1 MPVTWQHWDSND
13 IHCSMLKVIGYI
25 RQHKAAFA
33 VAILLATGT
42 ILAGIGLMST
52 SGYLISRAAQR
63 PMIVDLFM
71 VTAGVRF
78 FGISRAV
85 VRYFERVVAHDLTF
99 KILLSMRM
107 SLYRQIDSFSQKWM
121 MTRRPGDLLA
131 GITSDIETLQN
142 VYLRIVAPL
151 IVAFFIGAL
160 TFLGL
165 TFFSMEM
172 AWVTLLFFFLNGM
185 AAPMLMAHLARG
197 RGKTEVQTRSKLK
210 TFLVDQMQGMQ
221 ELLWM
226 GQQQKS
232 RDNFNQMQNELDHI
246 QRKNAGIAG
255 LAESLN
261 NLLSY
266 MAMFFVLI
274 LAIPLVING
283 EIKGVVLAALTLGV
297 LSSFEAFQGLANAFI
312 QYENS
317 DQAAKRLFS
326 IGEKDENA
334 PDKTASSH
342 KTFQQIPES
351 LSFQHVS
358 FSYDGETPTLNDV
371 SFSIPAGSCTAI
383 VGATGSG
390 KSTLLNLLL
399 GFWPPDFGKIKAGE
413 TEINQLE
420 KTSYRSLFGVVS
432 QDNWIFNRS
441 LRENLLLARPEAT
454 DEELRESL
462 IQVGLEHFAHDLNME
477 SGTQGMRFSGGERQL
492 IALSRALLKNSHVWV
507 FDEATAHLDVNTER
521 KILDYLW
528 SLIENRTLL
537 MVTHRLIDMEK
548 MDKII
553 VLDKGMIAEYG
564 THHELLTKGEVYA
577 KMFRQQNQLIRG

>member
-1 MPVTWQHWDSND
+1 
-13 IHCSMLKVIGYI
+13 MLKVIGYI

-33 VAILLATGT
+33 VAVLLATGT

-107 SLYRQIDSFSQKWM
+107 SLYRQIDSFSQKWL

-142 VYLRIVAPL
+142 VYLRIVSPV

-172 AWVTLLFFFLNGM
+172 AWVTLLFFFLNGV

-197 RGKTEVQTRSKLK
+197 RGKTEVRTRSKLK
-210 TFLVDQMQGMQ
+210 IFLVDRLQGMQ

-232 RDNFNQMQNELDHI
+232 QDNFNQMQNELDHI
-246 QRKNAGIAG
+246 QRKNAGTAG

-326 IGEKDENA
+326 IAEKDENA
-334 PDKTASSH
+334 PNTTADSFKTL
-342 KTFQQIPES
+342 QQIPES
-351 LSFQHVS
+351 ISFQHVS
-358 FSYDGETPTLNDV
+358 FSYDEETPTLKDV

-399 GFWPPDFGKIKAGE
+399 GFWPPDSGRIKAGD
-413 TEINQLE
+413 TEINQLDE
-420 KTSYRSLFGVVS
+420 TSYRSLFGVVS

-441 LRENLLLARPEAT
+441 LRENLLLAKPEAM
-454 DEELRESL
+454 DEELKESL
-462 IQVGLEHFAHDLNME
+462 IQVGLDHFAHDLNME
-477 SGTQGMRFSGGERQL
+477 PGTQGMRFSGGERQL
-492 IALSRALLKNSHVWV
+492 LALARAWLTQSHYWV
-507 FDEATAHLDVNTER
+507 FDEATAHLDANTER
-521 KILDYLW
+521 KILDTLW
-528 SLIENRTLL
+528 TLKGNRTLL
-537 MVTHRLIDMEK
+537 MVTHRLVDMEK

-564 THHELLTKGEVYA
+564 THHELLTRGGVYA
-577 KMFRQQNQLIRG
+577 RMFRQQNQLIRD